1 LYKKLHQEN
10 LFHKAILYNIFSFF
24 PIFIIN
30 FKAMRKF
37 TLSIILVFNF
47 VAFTH
52 AQFIDNFTDGNFT
65 ANPIWV
71 GGAADWIVNP
81 SFQLQSNNL
90 VANSTF
96 YLSTTNTLATTAQ
109 WDFYCNLTFNTS
121 STNYADVFL
130 TASAS
135 DLTLNTTT
143 GYFARIGNTN
153 DEICLYRKDASGV
166 VTKIIDGVDGSTN
179 TSNNILKIRVVRN
192 ATNMW
197 TLSRDLTGTGTSYF
211 TEGTV
216 TDNTFSTSAFFGILI
231 KQSTASFFQRHFFD
245 DIQVQNYVPDVAPP
259 SIVSAT
265 ALSATAVDVLFNE
278 AVDLTTSQIAANYS
292 ASNGLGFPTSA
303 VRDVTNTSLV
313 HLIFASNI
321 PPRINI
327 TLTINGVGDL
337 SNNILNT
344 GTKTFSYFVPFQ
356 YDIVI
361 DEIMA
366 DPTPVVGLPTN
377 EWLELKNTTAFD
389 INLQNYKLGKSTGES
404 GGMPS
409 YVLPAGGYV
418 IVCTG
423 SAVAAMSVYGP
434 TIAVTSFPSLNND
447 ADKIYLRA
455 PQGTIVHSVNYSID
469 WYKNELK
476 KDGGWTLEM
485 IDTKNPCTG
494 INNWKASVDAR
505 GGTPA
510 AKNSVDAINADDT
523 APKLLRAY
531 APDATHVTLVF
542 DEPVDSS
549 NAAIA
554 ASYSMSD
561 GVSITNALP
570 LSVSFDRISLTLS
583 TALAANKIYTIT
595 ANNVKDCSGNT
606 IGINKTARVGL
617 VARSDTLDIV
627 VNEILFNPKPNGV
640 DYVEFY
646 NRSKKILNLKNAN
659 IANRNSLGN
668 IASIYQFTTEDYLF
682 FPGDYMVVTENAS
695 ITKRDFVANDP
706 NAILQLNNL
715 SSFNDGDGDVILLNE
730 QGNIIDEVVYNS
742 KWHFALISNEEAV
755 SLERINADA
764 ASVQSNFH
772 SAASSV
778 GYGTPT
784 YKNSQNR
791 MDAEVQGNIKTTPEI
806 VSPDNDGLDDFA
818 TIQYN
823 FPEPGNVAN
832 ITIFDAVG
840 RPVRF
845 LERNAL
851 CGTKGTFR
859 WDGLGEKQ
867 QKLSQGIY
875 IIYTDVFN
883 VNGKTKKFKNIIV
896 LARRN

>member
-1 LYKKLHQEN
+1 MKKR
-10 LFHKAILYNIFSFF
+10 ILALA
-24 PIFIIN
+24 FIIGC
-30 FKAMRKF
+30 F
-37 TLSIILVFNF
+37 T
-47 VAFTH
+47 TTQ
-52 AQFIDNFTDGNFT
+52 AQLNETFTDGNFT
-65 ANPIWV
+65 ANPAWV

-81 SFQLQSNNL
+81 VFQLQSNNL
-90 VANSTF
+90 VANSTY
-96 YLSTTNTLATTAQ
+96 YLSTASSLATTAQ

-135 DLTLNTTT
+135 DLTLTNTT
-143 GYFARIGNTN
+143 GYFVRIGNTN
-153 DEICLYRKDASGV
+153 DEICLYRKDASGA
-166 VTKIIDGVDGSTN
+166 VTKIIDGVDGATN
-179 TSNNILKIRVVRN
+179 TSNNTLKIRVVRN
-192 ATNMW
+192 AANLW
-197 TLSRDLTGTGTSYF
+197 TLSRDLTGTGSSYF

-231 KQSTASFFQRHFFD
+231 KQSTATFFQRHFFD
-245 DIQVQNYVPDVAPP
+245 DIQIQTYVPDVTPP

-278 AVDLTTSQIAANYS
+278 AVDLTTSQIAANYA
-292 ASNGLGFPTSA
+292 ASNGVGIPTSA
-303 VRDVTNTSLV
+303 VRDATNTSLV

-321 PPRINI
+321 PPRTNI
-327 TLTINGVGDL
+327 TLTVNGVADV
-337 SNNILNT
+337 SANVLNG
-344 GTKTFSYFVPFQ
+344 GTKVFSYFVPFQ

-361 DEIMA
+361 DEILA

-377 EWLELKNTTAFD
+377 EWLELKNTTTFD
-389 INLQNYKLGKSTGES
+389 INLQNYKLGKATGES
-404 GGMPS
+404 GPMPS
-409 YVLPAGGYV
+409 YILPAGGYV

-455 PQGTIVHSVNYSID
+455 PQGTIIHSVNYTD
-469 WYKNELK
+469 AWYKNELK

-510 AKNSVDAINADDT
+510 AKNSVDAINADAT

-549 NAAIA
+549 NASIT

-570 LSVSFDRISLTLS
+570 LSVSFDRVSLTLS
-583 TALAANKIYTIT
+583 TALAANKIYTVT

-606 IGINKTARVGL
+606 IGVSKTARVGL
-617 VARSDTLDIV
+617 SVRMDSLDAV

-646 NRSKKILNLKNAN
+646 NRSKKILNLKNAF
-659 IANRNSLGN
+659 IANRNSLG
-668 IASIYQFTTEDYLF
+668 IVSSIYQFTTEDYLF
-682 FPGDYMVVTENAS
+682 FPEDFIVLTESAE

-715 SSFNDGDGDVILLNE
+715 PSFNDGDGDVILLNE
-730 QGNIIDEVVYNS
+730 QGKIVDEVVYNS

-755 SLERINADA
+755 SLERINANA
-764 ASVQSNFH
+764 PSVQNNFH

-778 GYGTPT
+778 GNGTPT
-784 YKNSQNR
+784 YKNSQNNI
-791 MDAEVQGNIKTTPEI
+791 DAEAKGDITITPAI
-806 VSPDNDGLDDFA
+806 VSPDNDGQDDYA
-818 TIQYN
+818 TIQYS
-823 FPEPGNVAN
+823 FPEPGYTAN
-832 ITIFDAVG
+832 ITIFDAAG
-840 RPVRF
+840 RAVRF
-845 LERNAL
+845 LERNTLA
-851 CGTKGTFR
+851 GVKGYYR

-867 QKLSQGIY
+867 QKLPVGIY
-875 IIYTDVFN
+875 IIYTEIFN
-883 VNGKTKKFKNIIV
+883 LNGKTKKFKNTIV

>member
-1 LYKKLHQEN
+1 MKKT
-10 LFHKAILYNIFSFF
+10 ILALA
-24 PIFIIN
+24 FIICC
-30 FKAMRKF
+30 F
-37 TLSIILVFNF
+37 T
-47 VAFTH
+47 TTQ
-52 AQFIDNFTDGNFT
+52 AQLNETFSDGNFST
-65 ANPIWV
+65 NPAWL
-71 GGAADWIVNP
+71 GGTADWIVNP
-81 SFQLQSNNL
+81 TFQLQSNNL
-90 VANSTF
+90 VANSTY
-96 YLSTTNTLATTAQ
+96 YLSTANTLATTAQ

-135 DLTLNTTT
+135 DLTLTNTT
-143 GYFARIGNTN
+143 GYFVRIGNTN
-153 DEICLYRKDASGV
+153 DEICLYRKDASGA
-166 VTKIIDGVDGSTN
+166 VTKIIDGVDASTN
-179 TSNNILKIRVVRN
+179 TSNNTLKIRVVRN
-192 ATNMW
+192 AANLW
-197 TLSRDLTGTGTSYF
+197 TLSRDLTGTGASYF

-231 KQSTASFFQRHFFD
+231 KQSTATFFQRHFFD
-245 DIQVQNYVPDVAPP
+245 DIQIQTYVPDVAPP

-278 AVDLTTSQIAANYS
+278 SVDLTSSQIAANYS
-292 ASNGLGFPTSA
+292 VSNGVGIPTSA
-303 VRDVTNTSLV
+303 VRDATNTSLV
-313 HLIFASNI
+313 HLTFAINI
-321 PPRINI
+321 PPRINV
-327 TLTINGVGDL
+327 TLTVNGVADL
-337 SNNILNT
+337 SSNILNG
-344 GTKTFSYFVPFQ
+344 GTKVFSYFLPFQ

-361 DEIMA
+361 DEILA

-377 EWLELKNTTAFD
+377 EWLELKNTTTFD
-389 INLQNYKLGKSTGES
+389 INLQNYKLGKATGES
-404 GGMPS
+404 GPLSS
-409 YVLPAGGYV
+409 YILPAGGYV

-455 PQGTIVHSVNYSID
+455 PQGTIIHSVNYTID

-510 AKNSVDAINADDT
+510 AKNSVDAINADAT
-523 APKLLRAY
+523 ATKLLRAY

-542 DEPVDSS
+542 DEPVDST
-549 NAAIA
+549 NASVA

-561 GVSITNALP
+561 GIGISNALP
-570 LSVSFDRISLTLS
+570 LSVSFDRVSLTLS
-583 TALAANKIYTIT
+583 TPLTANKIYTVT
-595 ANNVKDCSGNT
+595 ANTVKDCSGNT
-606 IGINKTARVGL
+606 IGISKTARVGL
-617 VARSDTLDIV
+617 SVRMDSLEAI

-646 NRSKKILNLKNAN
+646 NRSKKILNLKNAF
-659 IANRNSLGN
+659 IANRNSLG
-668 IASIYQFTTEDYLF
+668 IVSSIYQFTTEDYLF
-682 FPGDYMVVTENAS
+682 FPEDYIVVTENAD

-715 SSFNDGDGDVILLNE
+715 PSFNDGDGDVILLNE
-730 QGNIIDEVVYNS
+730 QGKIIDEVVYNS
-742 KWHFALISNEEAV
+742 KWHFSLISNEEAV

-791 MDAEVQGNIKTTPEI
+791 IDATVQGDITISPAI

-818 TIQYN
+818 TIQYS
-823 FPEPGNVAN
+823 FPEPGYTAN
-832 ITIFDAVG
+832 ITIFDATG
-840 RPVRF
+840 RTVRF
-845 LERNAL
+845 LERNTLA
-851 CGTKGTFR
+851 GVKGYYR

-867 QKLSQGIY
+867 QKLPVGLY
-875 IIYTDVFN
+875 IIYTEVFN
-883 VNGKTKKFKNIIV
+883 LNGKTKKFKNTIV
-896 LARRN
+896 LGRRN

>member
-1 LYKKLHQEN
+1 
-10 LFHKAILYNIFSFF
+10 
-24 PIFIIN
+24 
-30 FKAMRKF
+30 MRK
-37 TLSIILVFNF
+37 IILSLILVINI
-47 VAFTH
+47 AISTQ
-52 AQFIDNFTDGNFT
+52 AQLNETFADGNFT
-65 ANPIWV
+65 ANPTWT
-71 GGAADWIVNP
+71 GGTTDWIVNP
-81 SFQLQSNNL
+81 AFQLQSNNL
-90 VANSTF
+90 IANSTY
-96 YLSTTNTLATTAQ
+96 YLSTANNMVTTAQ

-135 DLTLNTTT
+135 DLTLITTV
-143 GYFARIGNTN
+143 GYFVRIGNTN
-153 DEICLYRKDASGV
+153 DEICLYKKDAVGN

-179 TSNNILKIRVVRN
+179 VSNNILKIRVVRN
-192 ATNMW
+192 AANVW
-197 TLSRDLTGTGTSYF
+197 TLSRDITGTGASYF
-211 TEGTV
+211 TEGTI
-216 TDNTFSTSAFFGILI
+216 TDNTFSNSAFFGILI

-245 DIQVQNYVPDVAPP
+245 DIQIQTYVPDVTPP

-265 ALSATAVDVLFNE
+265 ALSATALDVLFNE
-278 AVDLTTSQIAANYS
+278 SVDLNNSQIAANYS

-303 VRDVTNTSLV
+303 VRDATNTSLV

-321 PPRINI
+321 PPRTNI
-327 TLTINGVGDL
+327 TLTVNGVGDL
-337 SNNILNT
+337 SNNILNS
-344 GTKTFSYFVPFQ
+344 GTKIFSYFVPFQ

-377 EWLELKNTTAFD
+377 EWLELKNTTTFD

-409 YVLPAGGYV
+409 YILPAGGYV
-418 IVCTG
+418 TVCTG
-423 SAVAAMSVYGP
+423 SAVAAMAAYGP
-434 TIAVTSFPSLNND
+434 TITVASFPSLNND

-455 PQGTIVHSVNYSID
+455 PQGAVIHSVNYTD
-469 WYKNELK
+469 AWYKNELK

-485 IDTKNPCTG
+485 IDTKNPCAG
-494 INNWKASVDAR
+494 INNWKASVDVR

-510 AKNSVDAINADDT
+510 AKNSVDAINADAT

-531 APDATHVTLVF
+531 APDPTHITLVF

-554 ASYSMSD
+554 AGYSMSD
-561 GVSITNALP
+561 GIAITNALP
-570 LSVSFDRISLTLS
+570 LSISFDRVSLTLS
-583 TALAANKIYTIT
+583 TALAANKIYIVT
-595 ANNVKDCSGNT
+595 ANNIKDCSGNI
-606 IGINKTARVGL
+606 IGISKTAKVGL
-617 VARSDTLDIV
+617 VDSIRNFDAV
-627 VNEILFNPKPNGV
+627 VNEIMFNPKTNGV

-646 NRSKKILNLKNAN
+646 NRSKRILNCKNCR
-659 IANRNSLGN
+659 IANRNALG
-668 IASIYQFTTEDYLF
+668 IVSSIYSFTTEDYLF
-682 FPGDYMVVTENAS
+682 FPGDYIVLTESAE
-695 ITKRDFVANDP
+695 ITKRDFVANEP
-706 NAILQLNNL
+706 NAIVEIKNL
-715 SSFNDGDGDVILLNE
+715 PSFNDGDGDVILLDQ
-730 QGNIIDEVVYNS
+730 QGNIIDEVVYNA

-764 ASVQSNFH
+764 ASVQANFH

-791 MDAEVQGNIKTTPEI
+791 IDAELQGEIKTTPEI

-823 FPEPGNVAN
+823 FPEPGYVAN
-832 ITIFDAVG
+832 ITIFDANG

-845 LERNAL
+845 LERSTL
-851 CGTKGTFR
+851 CGTKGNFR

-867 QKLSQGIY
+867 QKLPQGIY

-883 VNGKTKKFKNIIV
+883 VNGKTKKFKNVIV
-896 LARRN
+896 LARKG

>member
-1 LYKKLHQEN
+1 MKRISLL
-10 LFHKAILYNIFSFF
+10 LIF
-24 PIFIIN
+24 
-30 FKAMRKF
+30 
-37 TLSIILVFNF
+37 VFNF
-47 VAFTH
+47 ITTQ
-52 AQFIDNFTDGNFT
+52 AQVNETFTDGNFT
-65 ANPIWV
+65 TNPTWV
-71 GGAADWIVNP
+71 GGTADWIVNP

-90 VANSTF
+90 VANSTY
-96 YLSTTNTLATTAQ
+96 YLSTASTMATTAQ
-109 WDFYCNLTFNTS
+109 WDFYCNLGFNTS

-135 DLTLNTTT
+135 DLTLNATT
-143 GYFARIGNTN
+143 GYFVRIGNTL
-153 DEICLYRKDASGV
+153 DEICLYKKDATGT
-166 VTKIIDGVDGSTN
+166 VTKIVDGVDGSTN
-179 TSNNILKIRVVRN
+179 VSNNILKIRVVRN
-192 ATNMW
+192 AANVW
-197 TLSRDLTGTGTSYF
+197 TLSRDITGTGTSYF
-211 TEGTV
+211 NEGSV
-216 TDNTFSTSAFFGILI
+216 TDATFSTSAFFGILI
-231 KQSTASFFQRHFFD
+231 KQSTATFFQRHFFD
-245 DIQVQNYVPDVAPP
+245 DIQVQTYVPDVAPP

-265 ALSATAVDVLFNE
+265 ALSSTTVDVLFNE
-278 AVDLTTSQIAANYS
+278 SVDLTTSQIAANYT
-292 ASNGLGFPTSA
+292 ASNGLGTPTSA
-303 VRDVTNTSLV
+303 VRDATNTSLV
-313 HLIFASNI
+313 HLTFASNI

-327 TLTINGVGDL
+327 TLSINGVADL
-337 SNNILNT
+337 SNNILNG

-377 EWLELKNTTAFD
+377 EWLELRNTTTFD

-404 GGMPS
+404 GAMPS
-409 YVLPAGGYV
+409 YILPAGGYV

-423 SAVAAMSVYGP
+423 SAVAAMTAFGP
-434 TIAVTSFPSLNND
+434 TISVTSFPSLNND
-447 ADKIYLRA
+447 ADRIYLRA
-455 PQGTIVHSVNYSID
+455 PQGLIVHSVNYTAD

-510 AKNSVDAINADDT
+510 AKNSVDAINADAT

-531 APDATHVTLVF
+531 VPDATHVTLVF

-549 NAAIA
+549 NAALA

-561 GVSITNALP
+561 GVSILNALP
-570 LSVSFDRISLTLS
+570 LSISFDRVSLTLS
-583 TALAANKIYTIT
+583 TALTANKIYTVT

-606 IGINKTARVGL
+606 IGISKTARVGL
-617 VARSDTLDIV
+617 VSRTDSLDIV
-627 VNEILFNPKPNGV
+627 INEIMFNPKPNGV

-659 IANRNSLGN
+659 IANRNSLGVVS
-668 IASIYQFTTEDYLF
+668 SIYQFSTEDYLF
-682 FPGDYMVVTENAS
+682 FPDDYIVVTENAE

-706 NAILQLNNL
+706 NGILQLSNL
-715 SSFNDGDGDVILLNE
+715 PSFNDGDGDVVLLNE
-730 QGNIIDEVVYNS
+730 QGNIVDEVVYNS

-764 ASVQSNFH
+764 ASVQANFH

-778 GYGTPT
+778 GFGTPT

-791 MDAEVQGNIKTTPEI
+791 IDSELQGDIKLTPEI

-818 TIQYN
+818 TVQYN
-823 FPEPGNVAN
+823 FPDPGYTAN
-832 ITIFDAVG
+832 ITIFDANG
-840 RPVRF
+840 RPVRY
-845 LERNAL
+845 LQRNAL

-859 WDGLGEKQ
+859 WDGLDEKQ
-867 QKLSQGIY
+867 QKLPVGLY
-875 IIYTDVFN
+875 IFYTEVFN
-883 VNGKTKKFKNIIV
+883 VNGKTKKFKNVIV
-896 LARRN
+896 LARKN

>member
-1 LYKKLHQEN
+1 MKK
-10 LFHKAILYNIFSFF
+10 
-24 PIFIIN
+24 
-30 FKAMRKF
+30 
-37 TLSIILVFNF
+37 IIL
-47 VAFTH
+47 ALTIIIGCFTNTQ
-52 AQFIDNFTDGNFT
+52 AQLNETFTDGNFT
-65 ANPIWV
+65 TNPTWV
-71 GGAADWIVNP
+71 GGTADWIVNP
-81 SFQLQSNNL
+81 ALQLQSNNL
-90 VANSTF
+90 IANSTY
-96 YLSTTNTLATTAQ
+96 YLSTANTLANTAQ

-135 DLTLNTTT
+135 DVTLNTTT
-143 GYFARIGNTN
+143 GYFVRIGNTN
-153 DEICLYRKDASGV
+153 DEICLYKKDATG
-166 VTKIIDGVDGSTN
+166 TITRIIDGVDGSTN
-179 TSNNILKIRVVRN
+179 TSNNTLKIRVVRN
-192 ATNMW
+192 AANVW
-197 TLSRDLTGTGTSYF
+197 TLSRDLTGTGSSYF

-245 DIQVQNYVPDVAPP
+245 DIQIQTYVPDVTPP

-278 AVDLTTSQIAANYS
+278 SVDLTTSQIAANYS
-292 ASNGLGFPTSA
+292 VSNGVGIPTSA
-303 VRDVTNTSLV
+303 VRDATNTSLV
-313 HLIFASNI
+313 HLTFATNI
-321 PPRINI
+321 PPRTNV
-327 TLTINGVGDL
+327 TLTVNGVADL
-337 SNNILNT
+337 SNNILNG
-344 GTKTFSYFVPFQ
+344 GTKVFSYFVPFQ

-377 EWLELKNTTAFD
+377 EWLELKNTTTFD

-404 GGMPS
+404 GAMPS

-423 SAVAAMSVYGP
+423 SAVAAMAVYGP

-455 PQGTIVHSVNYSID
+455 PQGTIIHSVNYTID
-469 WYKNELK
+469 WYNNELK

-510 AKNSVDAINADDT
+510 AKNSVDAINADAT

-542 DEPVDSS
+542 DEPVDST
-549 NAAIA
+549 NASVA

-570 LSVSFDRISLTLS
+570 LSVSFDRVSLTLS
-583 TALAANKIYTIT
+583 TALGANKIYTVT
-595 ANNVKDCSGNT
+595 ANSVKDCSGNA
-606 IGINKTARVGL
+606 IGVSKTARVGL
-617 VARSDTLDIV
+617 VAPTDSLDIV
-627 VNEILFNPKPNGV
+627 VNEIMFNPKPNGV

-646 NRSKKILNLKNAN
+646 NRSKKILNLKNAF
-659 IANRNSLGN
+659 IANRNSLG
-668 IASIYQFTTEDYLF
+668 IVSSIYQFTTEDYLF
-682 FPGDYMVVTENAS
+682 FPEDYIVVTESAE

-715 SSFNDGDGDVILLNE
+715 PSFNDTDGDVILLNE
-730 QGNIIDEVVYNS
+730 QGKIIDEVVYNS

-755 SLERINADA
+755 SLERINSDA

-791 MDAEVQGNIKTTPEI
+791 IDATVQGDITTSPAI

-818 TIQYN
+818 TIQYS
-823 FPEPGNVAN
+823 FPEPGYVAN
-832 ITIFDAVG
+832 ITIFDASG
-840 RPVRF
+840 RAVRY
-845 LERNAL
+845 LERNTLA
-851 CGTKGTFR
+851 GVKGYYR

-867 QKLSQGIY
+867 QKLPVGLY
-875 IIYTDVFN
+875 IIYTEVFN
-883 VNGKTKKFKNIIV
+883 LNGKTKKFKNTIV

>member
-1 LYKKLHQEN
+1 MKRISLL
-10 LFHKAILYNIFSFF
+10 LIF
-24 PIFIIN
+24 
-30 FKAMRKF
+30 
-37 TLSIILVFNF
+37 VFNF
-47 VAFTH
+47 ITTQ
-52 AQFIDNFTDGNFT
+52 AQVNETFTDGNFT
-65 ANPIWV
+65 TNPTWV
-71 GGAADWIVNP
+71 GGTADWIVNP

-90 VANSTF
+90 VANSTY
-96 YLSTTNTLATTAQ
+96 YLSTASTMATTAQ
-109 WDFYCNLTFNTS
+109 WDFYCNLGFNTS

-135 DLTLNTTT
+135 DLTLNATT
-143 GYFARIGNTN
+143 GYFVRIGNTL
-153 DEICLYRKDASGV
+153 DEICLYKKDATGT
-166 VTKIIDGVDGSTN
+166 VTKIVDGVDGSTN
-179 TSNNILKIRVVRN
+179 VSNNILNIRVVRN
-192 ATNMW
+192 AANVW
-197 TLSRDLTGTGTSYF
+197 TLSRDITGTGTSYF
-211 TEGTV
+211 NEGSV
-216 TDNTFSTSAFFGILI
+216 TDATFSTSAFFGILI
-231 KQSTASFFQRHFFD
+231 KQSTATFFQRHFFD
-245 DIQVQNYVPDVAPP
+245 DIQVQTYVPDVAPP

-265 ALSATAVDVLFNE
+265 ALSSTTVDVLFNE
-278 AVDLTTSQIAANYS
+278 SVDLTTSQIAANYT
-292 ASNGLGFPTSA
+292 ASNGLGTPTSA
-303 VRDVTNTSLV
+303 VRDATNTSLV
-313 HLIFASNI
+313 HLTFASNI

-327 TLTINGVGDL
+327 TLSINGVADL
-337 SNNILNT
+337 SNNILNG

-377 EWLELKNTTAFD
+377 EWLELRNTTTFD

-404 GGMPS
+404 GAMPS
-409 YVLPAGGYV
+409 YILPAGGYV

-423 SAVAAMSVYGP
+423 SAVAAMTAFGP
-434 TIAVTSFPSLNND
+434 TISVTSFPSLNND
-447 ADKIYLRA
+447 ADRIYLRA
-455 PQGTIVHSVNYSID
+455 PQGLIVHSVNYTAD

-510 AKNSVDAINADDT
+510 AKNSVDAINADAT

-531 APDATHVTLVF
+531 VPDATHVTLVF

-549 NAAIA
+549 NAALA

-561 GVSITNALP
+561 GVSILNALP
-570 LSVSFDRISLTLS
+570 LSISFDRVSLTLS
-583 TALAANKIYTIT
+583 TALTANKIYTVT

-606 IGINKTARVGL
+606 IGISKTARVGL
-617 VARSDTLDIV
+617 VSRTDSLDIV
-627 VNEILFNPKPNGV
+627 INEIMFNPKPNGV

-659 IANRNSLGN
+659 IANRNSLGVVS
-668 IASIYQFTTEDYLF
+668 SIYQFSTEDYLF
-682 FPGDYMVVTENAS
+682 FPDDYIVVTENAE

-706 NAILQLNNL
+706 NGILQLSNL
-715 SSFNDGDGDVILLNE
+715 PSFNDGDGDVVLLNE
-730 QGNIIDEVVYNS
+730 QGNIVDEVVYNS

-764 ASVQSNFH
+764 ASVQANFH

-778 GYGTPT
+778 GFGTPT

-791 MDAEVQGNIKTTPEI
+791 IDSELQGDIKLTPEI

-818 TIQYN
+818 TVQYN
-823 FPEPGNVAN
+823 FPDPGYTAN
-832 ITIFDAVG
+832 ITIFDANG
-840 RPVRF
+840 RPVRY
-845 LERNAL
+845 LQRNAL

-859 WDGLGEKQ
+859 WDGLDEKQ
-867 QKLSQGIY
+867 QKLPVGLY
-875 IIYTDVFN
+875 IFYTEVFN
-883 VNGKTKKFKNIIV
+883 VNGKTKKFKNVIV
-896 LARRN
+896 LARKN

>member
-1 LYKKLHQEN
+1 MKKT
-10 LFHKAILYNIFSFF
+10 ILILTL
-24 PIFIIN
+24 IISC
-30 FKAMRKF
+30 
-37 TLSIILVFNF
+37 LSN
-47 VAFTH
+47 TQ
-52 AQFIDNFTDGNFT
+52 AQLNETFTDGNFT
-65 ANPIWV
+65 ANPAWV

-90 VANSTF
+90 VLNSTY
-96 YLSTTNTLATTAQ
+96 YLSTANTMATTAQ

-135 DLTLNTTT
+135 DLTLTNTT
-143 GYFARIGNTN
+143 GYFVRIGNTN
-153 DEICLYRKDASGV
+153 DEICLYKKDATG
-166 VTKIIDGVDGSTN
+166 TITRIIDGVDGSTN
-179 TSNNILKIRVVRN
+179 TSNNTLKIRVVRN
-192 ATNMW
+192 AANLW
-197 TLSRDLTGTGTSYF
+197 TLSRDVTGTGTSYF
-211 TEGTV
+211 TEGAV

-245 DIQVQNYVPDVAPP
+245 DIQIQTYVPDVAPP

-292 ASNGLGFPTSA
+292 VSNGVGIPTSA
-303 VRDVTNTSLV
+303 VRDATNTSLV
-313 HLIFASNI
+313 HLTFATNI
-321 PPRINI
+321 PPRINV
-327 TLTINGVGDL
+327 TLTVNGVADL
-337 SNNILNT
+337 SSNILNG
-344 GTKTFSYFVPFQ
+344 GTKVFSYFVPFQ

-361 DEIMA
+361 DEILA
-366 DPTPVVGLPTN
+366 DPTPIVGLPTN
-377 EWLELKNTTAFD
+377 EWLELKNTTTFD
-389 INLQNYKLGKSTGES
+389 INLQNYKLGKATGES
-404 GGMPS
+404 GAMPS
-409 YVLPAGGYV
+409 YILPAGGYV

-447 ADKIYLRA
+447 ADRIYLRA
-455 PQGTIVHSVNYSID
+455 PQGTIIHSVNYTID

-510 AKNSVDAINADDT
+510 AKNSVDAINADAT

-531 APDATHVTLVF
+531 ATDATHVTLVF
-542 DEPVDSS
+542 DEPVDST
-549 NAAIA
+549 NASVA

-561 GVSITNALP
+561 GISITNALP
-570 LSVSFDRISLTLS
+570 LSVSFDRVSLTLS
-583 TALAANKIYTIT
+583 TALAANKIYTVT
-595 ANNVKDCSGNT
+595 ANSVKDCTGNT
-606 IGINKTARVGL
+606 IGVSKTARVGL
-617 VARSDTLDIV
+617 VAHTDSLDIV
-627 VNEILFNPKPNGV
+627 VNEIMFNPKPNGV

-646 NRSKKILNLKNAN
+646 NRSKKILNLKNAF
-659 IANRNSLGN
+659 IANRNSLG
-668 IASIYQFTTEDYLF
+668 IVSSIYQFTTEDYLF
-682 FPGDYMVVTENAS
+682 FPEDYIVVTESAD

-715 SSFNDGDGDVILLNE
+715 PSFNDTDGDVILLNE
-730 QGNIIDEVVYNS
+730 QGKIIDEVVYDS

-791 MDAEVQGNIKTTPEI
+791 IDATVQGDITTSPAI

-823 FPEPGNVAN
+823 FPEPGYVAN
-832 ITIFDAVG
+832 ITIFDASG
-840 RPVRF
+840 RAVRY
-845 LERNAL
+845 LERNTLA
-851 CGTKGTFR
+851 GVKGYYR

-867 QKLSQGIY
+867 QKLPVGLY
-875 IIYTDVFN
+875 IIYTEVFN
-883 VNGKTKKFKNIIV
+883 LNGKTKKFKNTIV